1 MRDSNFFQLH
11 HCSNVLLATTILAA
25 LTVWAGCSAADS
37 ASTTTNAA
45 SAPSKSA
52 SAAAVNPASAPP
64 VESSQ
69 DGWFTMFIEGNKV
82 GYGRTL
88 TKRLLEH
95 GQNLDQ
101 VEEEVHLSVT
111 RNGQSSEERIV
122 STGIE
127 TPAGQLLRF
136 RTEIESGSAPI
147 VTTGEV
153 RDGDMCFQTMS
164 SGAVARSSIP
174 WLPGVGGFKA
184 TEESLTN
191 QPMQPGE
198 HRELKGL
205 MVGFNQVAKIE
216 MVAGAYEPTT
226 MLNHSEELLRIQWTA
241 TLPKGNVI
249 GAVWWANHDGQVM
262 KTQLDALHQV
272 TYRTTRETALA
283 EGGPPRFDLLLSTT
297 IRVNRP
303 LPQPNRTRRVR
314 YRVQLENADPSH
326 VFASG
331 QSQRIT
337 PLDPH
342 TAEIE
347 VRAVRPGPSDSVP
360 QRSEPPTDEDRRANS
375 LVQSDDPRIVALARQ
390 AAGSRTDPWEVAVA
404 LEKFTHDYVTG
415 RNFSKAFSTAV
426 EVAESR
432 EGACTQH
439 AVLLAAL
446 ARARG
451 IPARVAIGLVYT
463 ESTPG
468 FAFHAWNE
476 VWIAD
481 RWIPL
486 DATFGEGG
494 IGAAHLKLADS
505 SLAGEAA
512 YSCFLPV
519 SQVIGQIKI
528 EILEVEWGGKGLG
541 ARGRRSVPCPRLCV
555 GMPRLPSQTAA
566 ERLARWNR
574 HLVHSG
580 WRVC

>member
-1 MRDSNFFQLH
+1 MRNSNFLQLYH
-11 HCSNVLLATTILAA
+11 RSSALLAASILAG
-25 LTVWAGCSAADS
+25 LTVWAGCSAAES
-37 ASTTTNAA
+37 ASTTTDAA
-45 SAPSKSA
+45 PAPAKSAP
-52 SAAAVNPASAPP
+52 AVAVDPDPAPP
-64 VESSQ
+64 VDNSQ

-82 GYGRTL
+82 GHGRTL
-88 TKRLLEH
+88 TKRLVDH
-95 GQNLDQ
+95 GQDLNQ
-101 VEEEVHLSVT
+101 VEEEVHFSVT
-111 RNGQSSEERIV
+111 RNGQPSEGRIV

-153 RDGDMCFQTMS
+153 RDGEMSFQTIS
-164 SGAVARSSIP
+164 TGAVARTSIP
-174 WLPGVGGFKA
+174 WSPGVGGFKA

-198 HRELKGL
+198 HRELQGL

-216 MVAGAYEPTT
+216 MVAGNYEPTT

-249 GAVWWANHDGQVM
+249 GAIWWTNHDGQVM

-272 TYRTTRETALA
+272 TYRTTREIALA

-303 LPQPNRTRRVR
+303 LPQRNRTHRVR
-314 YRVQLENADPSH
+314 YRVQLENADPSR

-331 QSQRIT
+331 PSQRIT

-347 VRAVRPGPSDSVP
+347 VQAVRPAKAADPSAAAATEAVVDLALGPSASGP
-360 QRSEPPTDEDRRANS
+360 LHGGPPIDEDRRANS
-375 LVQSDDPRIVALARQ
+375 IVQSDDPRIVALARQ

-404 LEKFTHDYVTG
+404 LEKFTHDYITG
-415 RNFSKAFSTAV
+415 RNYSKAFSSAV

-451 IPARVAIGLVYT
+451 IPTRVAIGLVYT

-468 FAFHAWNE
+468 FAFHMWNE

-481 RWIPL
+481 RWVPL
-486 DATFGEGG
+486 DATLGEGG

-528 EILEVEWGGKGLG
+528 EILEVE
-541 ARGRRSVPCPRLCV
+541 
-555 GMPRLPSQTAA
+555 
-566 ERLARWNR
+566 
-574 HLVHSG
+574 
-580 WRVC
+580 

>member
-1 MRDSNFFQLH
+1 MRDSNFLQIH
-11 HCSNVLLATTILAA
+11 HRSSALLAAAILAG
-25 LTVWAGCSAADS
+25 LTVWAGCSAAES
-37 ASTTTNAA
+37 PSTTTEAA
-45 SAPSKSA
+45 AAPAKSAPTV
-52 SAAAVNPASAPP
+52 AVDPTPAPP
-64 VESSQ
+64 ADNSQ

-88 TKRLLEH
+88 SKPFIEH
-95 GQNLDQ
+95 GQDLNQ
-101 VEEEVHLSVT
+101 VEEEVHFSVT
-111 RNGQSSEERIV
+111 RNGQPSEERIV

-153 RDGDMCFQTMS
+153 RDGEMCFQTIS
-164 SGAVARSSIP
+164 TGTAARTSIP
-174 WLPGVGGFKA
+174 WMPGVGGFKA
-184 TEESLTN
+184 TEESFTN

-198 HRELKGL
+198 HRELQGL

-216 MVAGAYEPTT
+216 MVAGNYQPTT

-249 GAVWWANHDGQVM
+249 GAVWWTNHDGQVM

-272 TYRTTRETALA
+272 TYRTTREIALA

-303 LPQPNRTRRVR
+303 LPQPNRTHRVR
-314 YRVQLENADPSH
+314 YRVQLENADPSR

-331 QSQRIT
+331 LSQRIT

-347 VRAVRPGPSDSVP
+347 VRAVRPGKSADASAVAATETIVDLPLGPSASG
-360 QRSEPPTDEDRRANS
+360 QQHGGPPIDEDRRANS
-375 LVQSDDPRIVALARQ
+375 IVQSDDPRIVALARQ

-404 LEKFTHDYVTG
+404 LEKFTHDYITG
-415 RNFSKAFSTAV
+415 RNFSKAFSSAV
-426 EVAESR
+426 DVAESR

-451 IPARVAIGLVYT
+451 IPTRVAIGLVYT

-468 FAFHAWNE
+468 FAFHMWNE

-481 RWIPL
+481 RWVPL
-486 DATFGEGG
+486 DATLGEGG

-528 EILEVEWGGKGLG
+528 EILEVE
-541 ARGRRSVPCPRLCV
+541 
-555 GMPRLPSQTAA
+555 
-566 ERLARWNR
+566 
-574 HLVHSG
+574 
-580 WRVC
+580 